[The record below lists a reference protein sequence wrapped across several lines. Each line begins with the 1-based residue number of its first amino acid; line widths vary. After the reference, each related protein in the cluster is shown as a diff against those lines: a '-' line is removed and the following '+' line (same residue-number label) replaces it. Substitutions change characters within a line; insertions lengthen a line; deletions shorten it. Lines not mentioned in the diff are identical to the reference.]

1 MMKRALFPDP
11 PRGFPGRRWVNIGL
25 RTLHL
30 VGVAGMGGGW
40 LYGAE
45 PSAWQPYL
53 WLVLATGL
61 AMVALELAATCLWL
75 LQLRGLAVVAKL
87 GLVALAL
94 HRPDATPWLLVGV
107 IVLSSVFA
115 HAPADVRYFS
125 PFHGRRI
132 ERL

>member
-1 MMKRALFPDP
+1 M
-11 PRGFPGRRWVNIGL
+11 
-25 RTLHL
+25 
-30 VGVAGMGGGW
+30 
-40 LYGAE
+40 
-45 PSAWQPYL
+45 
-53 WLVLATGL
+53 
-61 AMVALELAATCLWL
+61 

-125 PFHGRRI
+125 PFPGRRI